1 MDGELEG
8 GWGYGRGGGGG
19 LWVERGGVLLFEQV
33 RVTDGKTTETTETTA
48 LTLSEVVYSGVFY
61 KNNFRASRST

>member
-19 LWVERGGVLLFEQV
+19 LWVERGGGVLLFEQV
-33 RVTDGKTTETTETTA
+33 RVTDGKTTETTA